1 METRL
6 TELIRRYRS
15 GDPHAAEAL
24 ARRAGDSAL
33 RTAAAALGDLEIARD
48 VAQEVAIDALR
59 SLDRLRN
66 ADRFDAWVHRI
77 AVRRVS
83 RAIGERMARR
93 AERSLDELGDGSE
106 PAAAPNPAMEAE
118 AIARRDA
125 LARAME
131 DLPTQ
136 QRIALALRYVHDL
149 SEPEI
154 AAAMGVRPGT
164 AGSLLSRGRE
174 TLRTSPLLHDFA
186 PATHA
191 GGAS

>member
-6 TELIRRYRS
+6 PELIRRYRS
-15 GDPHAAEAL
+15 GDPHAAETL

-33 RTAAAALGDLEIARD
+33 RTAAAALGDRELASD

-59 SLDRLRN
+59 SLDRLRD

-77 AVRRVS
+77 TVRRVS

-93 AERSLDELGDGSE
+93 AERSLDELDGGSE
-106 PAAAPNPAMEAE
+106 PVAAADPAMEAE

-125 LARAME
+125 LTRAMAG
-131 DLPTQ
+131 LPTQ

-154 AAAMGVRPGT
+154 AAAMGVRAGT

-174 TLRTSPLLHDFA
+174 ALRAHPLLHDFA